1 MTEALP
7 SRSDGASISDA
18 ARALKLREKRAA
30 SARLLTGYTVA
41 QSANNVETSG
51 PPPTLLELMSSLVT
65 AWRNL
70 AAYPPGH
77 PARASA
83 LATAHTRL
91 RASLAAA
98 SPLVLGIS
106 RDALVSGGKK
116 LEASHVRAFARALYR
131 RNGGVLRFEEDVELR
146 ELETFLA
153 LLGDTGPAR
162 DRPLTVE
169 ELQAAGITHIHVSA
183 IDYSALVT
191 TSDLDEPG
199 GEDGSLWDGLLQTL
213 LAGQPVFGGGM
224 TLPRERYSAETIAS
238 LFRGGPG
245 AGGSGPGGSESG
257 ASPGPGGGPPGAGTG
272 SGGPI
277 GGGPGGGGPGGS
289 GSAGGGWPGS
299 GAGRGA
305 GAQAPPPAGETPGR
319 GGQGARLGLAA
330 AHTLAAA
337 VAARL
342 ASADDDQRET
352 LAPQIIQLIR
362 ALPNEV
368 REPVLAAAL
377 RVLATEDEASAHL
390 ARLAAALP
398 PADVLRGLRRL
409 AQEQGQLS
417 SHALRMAQALAE
429 AHEDLPPAP
438 GLPEPPADFAAMAAL
453 FREEDVDRYN
463 PEDHRALLAQK
474 PTVDLAAIAVELAAD
489 PDAFGPDTESDDAIE
504 RRVVTTLLDMTAV
517 SPDVARPLVLGRLR
531 DIFVRALQASRF
543 AQAIS
548 MIRAIRDLAADPSQA
563 ERRRAL
569 DEFVEHLADA
579 PTLAALVAASR
590 QPGGPPFVQVQSL
603 VLALGASAAHGL
615 LEALAAEPDRA
626 RRLRLIELAA
636 SLGPAIVPE
645 TRRLLADSR
654 WYVVRNMVLLLRRV
668 HDKSAMSEI
677 LRCADHPDLR
687 VRLEAIRALFAF
699 DTKVPRDLLART
711 INHPDPRLAEAAVLL
726 SGQHG
731 ITQATDLLVEILLR
745 WDFLGRRR
753 SLRLKALRALADL
766 ADPAVLPRLDRFFR
780 ERPFPVVALEERR
793 AAYRLLGSY
802 DQAARA
808 AYLARGEKS
817 RDSLIRD
824 ICRALVRASAAK

>member
-1 MTEALP
+1 M
-7 SRSDGASISDA
+7 
-18 ARALKLREKRAA
+18 REKRAA

-41 QSANNVETSG
+41 ENADNVETSG

-91 RASLAAA
+91 RASLAVA

-116 LEASHVRAFARALYR
+116 VEASHVRAFARALYR
-131 RNGGVLRFEEDVELR
+131 RNGGVLRFEEDVEPR

-153 LLGDTGPAR
+153 MLGDTGPAR
-162 DRPLTVE
+162 DRALTVE
-169 ELQAAGITHIHVSA
+169 ELHAAGITHIHVSA

-191 TSDLDEPG
+191 TSDLDQPG
-199 GEDGSLWDGLLQTL
+199 GDDGSLWDGLLQTL

-224 TLPRERYSAETIAS
+224 ALPRERYSAETIAA

-245 AGGSGPGGSESG
+245 AGGPGSGS
-257 ASPGPGGGPPGAGTG
+257 APGGGPSEAGTIGG
-272 SGGPI
+272 SPG
-277 GGGPGGGGPGGS
+277 GGGPGAGGSVGGGPGGS
-289 GSAGGGWPGS
+289 GSRGGGWPGIG
-299 GAGRGA
+299 GAGRDGST
-305 GAQAPPPAGETPGR
+305 APATGEV
-319 GGQGARLGLAA
+319 GGQGARLGIAA

-337 VAARL
+337 VAAKL
-342 ASADDDQRET
+342 VSADSAERET
-352 LAPQIIQLIR
+352 LTPQVIQLIR
-362 ALPNEV
+362 ALPAEV
-368 REPVLAAAL
+368 REPV
-377 RVLATEDEASAHL
+377 
-390 ARLAAALP
+390 LAAALP

-429 AHEDLPPAP
+429 AHEGLPESQ

-474 PTVDLAAIAVELAAD
+474 PTIDLDAIAVDLAAD

-504 RRVVTTLLDMTAV
+504 RRVVTTLLDMTAS
-517 SPDVARPLVLGRLR
+517 SPDVVQPLVLGRLR
-531 DIFVRALQASRF
+531 DLFVRALQGRRF
-543 AQAIS
+543 AQAIA
-548 MIRAIRDLAADPSQA
+548 MIRAIRELAADPGQA
-563 ERRRAL
+563 ERRGAL
-569 DEFVEHLADA
+569 EEFVEHLADA
-579 PTLAALVAASR
+579 NTLAALVAASR

-603 VLALGASAAHGL
+603 VLALGASATHGL

-645 TRRLLADSR
+645 TRRLLADPR

-745 WDFLGRRR
+745 WDVLGRRR

-766 ADPAVLPRLDRFFR
+766 ADPAVLPRIDRFFR
-780 ERPFPVVALEERR
+780 ERPFPLVALEERR

-802 DQAARA
+802 DPGARA
-808 AYLARGEKS
+808 SYVARGERS

-824 ICRALVRASAAK
+824 ICRALVRAGASA

>member
-1 MTEALP
+1 
-7 SRSDGASISDA
+7 
-18 ARALKLREKRAA
+18 
-30 SARLLTGYTVA
+30 
-41 QSANNVETSG
+41 
-51 PPPTLLELMSSLVT
+51 MSSLVT

-70 AAYPPGH
+70 ASYPPGH

-83 LATAHTRL
+83 LATAHGRL

-98 SPLVLGIS
+98 SPLVLAIA
-106 RDALVSGGKK
+106 RDSLTSGGKK
-116 LEASHVRAFARALYR
+116 VDAAHVRAFARALYR
-131 RNGGVLRFEEDVELR
+131 RNGGLLRFEAGVEPR
-146 ELETFLA
+146 ELEAFLA
-153 LLGDTGPAR
+153 LLGETGPGR
-162 DRPLTVE
+162 DRALTVE
-169 ELQAAGITHIHVSA
+169 ELHHAGITNIYVSA

-191 TSDLDEPG
+191 TTDVSEISPD
-199 GEDGSLWDGLLQTL
+199 DGSLWDGLIQTL
-213 LAGQPVFGGGM
+213 LGGQPLFQGGM
-224 TLPRERYSAETIAS
+224 SMPRERYSAETVAS
-238 LFRGGPG
+238 LFRGG
-245 AGGSGPGGSESG
+245 ASGPGSG
-257 ASPGPGGGPPGAGTG
+257 GTPGGGPAGAGMVGG
-272 SGGPI
+272 S
-277 GGGPGGGGPGGS
+277 PGGGGPGAGGPAGS
-289 GSAGGGWPGS
+289 GSRGGGWPGIA
-299 GAGRGA
+299 GAGRG
-305 GAQAPPPAGETPGR
+305 GSIAPATGEV
-319 GGQGARLGLAA
+319 GGQGARLGIAD

-337 VAARL
+337 VAAKL
-342 ASADDDQRET
+342 VSADSAERET
-352 LAPQIIQLIR
+352 LALQVIQLLR
-362 ALPNEV
+362 ALPAEV

-377 RVLATEDEASAHL
+377 RVLATEEGSSAHL
-390 ARLAAALP
+390 ASLAAALP

-429 AHEDLPPAP
+429 AHEGLPESQ

-474 PTVDLAAIAVELAAD
+474 PTVDLDTIAVELAAD

-504 RRVVTTLLDMTAV
+504 RRVVTTLLDMTAS
-517 SPDVARPLVLGRLR
+517 SPGVVQPLVLGRLR
-531 DIFVRALQASRF
+531 DMFVRALQVRRF
-543 AQAIS
+543 AQAIA
-548 MIRAIRDLAADPSQA
+548 MIRAIRELAADPSQA
-563 ERRRAL
+563 ERRGAL
-569 DEFVEHLADA
+569 EEFVEHLADA
-579 PTLAALVAASR
+579 NTLAALVAASR

-603 VLALGASAAHGL
+603 VLALGASATHGL

-645 TRRLLADSR
+645 TRRLLADPR

-745 WDFLGRRR
+745 WDVLGRRR

-766 ADPAVLPRLDRFFR
+766 ADPAVLPRIDRFFR
-780 ERPFPVVALEERR
+780 ERPFPLVALEERR

-802 DQAARA
+802 DPGARA
-808 AYLARGEKS
+808 RYVARGERS

-824 ICRALVRASAAK
+824 ICRGLVRAGASA

>member
-1 MTEALP
+1 
-7 SRSDGASISDA
+7 
-18 ARALKLREKRAA
+18 
-30 SARLLTGYTVA
+30 
-41 QSANNVETSG
+41 VETPG

-83 LATAHTRL
+83 LATAHARL
-91 RASLAAA
+91 RASLAVT
-98 SPLVLGIS
+98 SPLVLGIA

-116 LEASHVRAFARALYR
+116 IEAAHVRAFARTLYR
-131 RNGGVLRFEEDVELR
+131 RNGGLLRFEEDVEPH
-146 ELETFLA
+146 ELEAFLA
-153 LLGDTGPAR
+153 LLADTGPAR
-162 DRPLTVE
+162 DRPLTIE
-169 ELQAAGITHIHVSA
+169 DLRAAGITHIHVSA

-191 TSDLDEPG
+191 TTDLEEATGD
-199 GEDGSLWDGLLQTL
+199 DGSLWDGLIQTL
-213 LAGQPVFGGGM
+213 LAGQPVLGGGGM
-224 TLPRERYSAETIAS
+224 PIPRERYSAETIAS

-245 AGGSGPGGSESG
+245 AGGPGPGGPG
-257 ASPGPGGGPPGAGTG
+257 TGGGPGGGPGGGGA
-272 SGGPI
+272 I
-277 GGGPGGGGPGGS
+277 GGGPGGGPGAGGAIGGGPGSGRPGGS
-289 GSAGGGWPGS
+289 GLGEGGRGGAWPAGGATGRGGGWDRAQPS
-299 GAGRGA
+299 GGEAG
-305 GAQAPPPAGETPGR
+305 GR
-319 GGQGARLGLAA
+319 GQGARLGIAA

-342 ASADDDQRET
+342 ESADGPGRET
-352 LAPQIIQLIR
+352 LAPQIVQLLR
-362 ALPNEV
+362 ALPGEV

-377 RVLATEDEASAHL
+377 RVLATDEASSAHL
-390 ARLAAALP
+390 ASLAAALP

-409 AQEQGQLS
+409 AQEQQQLS

-429 AHEDLPPAP
+429 AHEELPPGS

-453 FREEDVDRYN
+453 FREEDVDRFN

-474 PTVDLAAIAVELAAD
+474 PTVDLAAIAVEVAAD

-504 RRVVTTLLDMTAV
+504 RRVVTTLLDMTAG
-517 SPDVARPLVLGRLR
+517 SPDVVRPLVLGRLR
-531 DIFVRALQASRF
+531 EIFVRALQASRF
-543 AQAIS
+543 AQAVA
-548 MIRAIRDLAADPSQA
+548 MIRAIRELAADPSQA
-563 ERRRAL
+563 ERRQPL
-569 DEFVEHLADA
+569 DEFVEQLAESR
-579 PTLAALVAASR
+579 TLAALVAASR

-615 LEALAAEPDRA
+615 LEALAAEPDRG

-668 HDKSAMSEI
+668 HDKTAMSEI

-699 DTKVPRDLLART
+699 DTKVPRDLLTRT
-711 INHPDPRLAEAAVLL
+711 IHNPDPRLAEAAVLL

-745 WDFLGRRR
+745 WDLLGRRR

-802 DQAARA
+802 DPAARA
-808 AYLARGEKS
+808 PYIARGERS

-824 ICRALVRASAAK
+824 ICRALIRASASA

>member
-1 MTEALP
+1 M
-7 SRSDGASISDA
+7 
-18 ARALKLREKRAA
+18 
-30 SARLLTGYTVA
+30 
-41 QSANNVETSG
+41 ETPGS
-51 PPPTLLELMSSLVT
+51 PPTLLELMSSLVT

-83 LATAHTRL
+83 LATAHARL
-91 RASLAAA
+91 RASLAVA
-98 SPLVLGIS
+98 SPLVLGIA

-116 LEASHVRAFARALYR
+116 IEAAHVRAFARTLYR
-131 RNGGVLRFEEDVELR
+131 RNGGLLRFEEDVEPH

-162 DRPLTVE
+162 DRALTVE
-169 ELQAAGITHIHVSA
+169 ELRAAGITHIHVSA

-191 TSDLDEPG
+191 TTDVEEATGD
-199 GEDGSLWDGLLQTL
+199 DGALWDGLIQTL
-213 LAGQPVFGGGM
+213 LAGQPVVGGGGM
-224 TLPRERYSAETIAS
+224 PIPRERYSAETIAS

-245 AGGSGPGGSESG
+245 AGGPGPGGSGS
-257 ASPGPGGGPPGAGTG
+257 GGGPGAG
-272 SGGPI
+272 GGP
-277 GGGPGGGGPGGS
+277 GGGPGGGGAVGGGPGSGRPGGS
-289 GSAGGGWPGS
+289 GPGGGGPAGTWPGGGGTGRGGGWGQAQPS
-299 GAGRGA
+299 GAEAGGRGH
-305 GAQAPPPAGETPGR
+305 
-319 GGQGARLGLAA
+319 GARLGIAA

-342 ASADDDQRET
+342 ASADGPGRET
-352 LAPQIIQLIR
+352 LAPQIVQLLR
-362 ALPNEV
+362 ALPGEV

-377 RVLATEDEASAHL
+377 RVLATDEGSSAHL
-390 ARLAAALP
+390 ASLAAALP

-429 AHEDLPPAP
+429 AHEDLPPGP

-474 PTVDLAAIAVELAAD
+474 PTVDLSAIAVELAAD
-489 PDAFGPDTESDDAIE
+489 PDAFGPDTEGDDAIE

-517 SPDVARPLVLGRLR
+517 SPDVVRPLVLARLR
-531 DIFVRALQASRF
+531 EIFVRALQASRF
-543 AQAIS
+543 AQAIA
-548 MIRAIRDLAADPSQA
+548 MIRAIRELAADPSQA
-563 ERRRAL
+563 ERRQPL
-569 DEFVEHLADA
+569 DEFVEQLADA
-579 PTLAALVAASR
+579 RTLAALVAASR

-615 LEALAAEPDRA
+615 LEALAAEPDRV

-645 TRRLLADSR
+645 TRRLLADPR

-668 HDKSAMSEI
+668 HDKTAMSEI

-699 DTKVPRDLLART
+699 DTKVPRDLLARS
-711 INHPDPRLAEAAVLL
+711 IHHPDPRLAEAAVLL

-780 ERPFPVVALEERR
+780 ERPFPLVALEERR

-808 AYLARGEKS
+808 PYVARGEKS

-824 ICRALVRASAAK
+824 ICRALNRASASA

>member
-1 MTEALP
+1 
-7 SRSDGASISDA
+7 
-18 ARALKLREKRAA
+18 
-30 SARLLTGYTVA
+30 
-41 QSANNVETSG
+41 
-51 PPPTLLELMSSLVT
+51 MSSLVT

-70 AAYPPGH
+70 ASYPPGH

-83 LATAHTRL
+83 LATAHGRL
-91 RASLAAA
+91 RASLAATN
-98 SPLVLGIS
+98 PLVFAIA
-106 RDALVSGGKK
+106 RDSLTSGGKK
-116 LEASHVRAFARALYR
+116 VDAAHVRAFARALYR
-131 RNGGVLRFEEDVELR
+131 RNGGLLRFEEDVEPR
-146 ELETFLA
+146 ELEAFLA
-153 LLGDTGPAR
+153 LLGETGPAR

-169 ELQAAGITHIHVSA
+169 ELHHAGITNIHVSA
-183 IDYSALVT
+183 IDYSAIVT
-191 TSDLDEPG
+191 TTDVSEISPD
-199 GEDGSLWDGLLQTL
+199 DGALWDGLIQTL
-213 LAGQPVFGGGM
+213 LGGQPLFQGGM
-224 TLPRERYSAETIAS
+224 AMPRERYSAETIAS
-238 LFRGGPG
+238 LFRGGPV
-245 AGGSGPGGSESG
+245 AD
-257 ASPGPGGGPPGAGTG
+257 
-272 SGGPI
+272 
-277 GGGPGGGGPGGS
+277 GPGGGGAAAGGPAGTSTIAGGPGPGGPGAGGPGGS
-289 GSAGGGWPGS
+289 RSTGGGWPSIG
-299 GAGRGA
+299 GAGRGRST
-305 GAQAPPPAGETPGR
+305 APATGEV
-319 GGQGARLGLAA
+319 GGQGARLGIAA

-337 VAARL
+337 VAAKL
-342 ASADDDQRET
+342 VSADSAERET
-352 LAPQIIQLIR
+352 LAPQVIQLLR
-362 ALPNEV
+362 ALPAEV

-377 RVLATEDEASAHL
+377 RVLATEEGSSVHL
-390 ARLAAALP
+390 ASLAAALP

-429 AHEDLPPAP
+429 AHEGLPEGE

-474 PTVDLAAIAVELAAD
+474 PTVDLDAIAMDVAAD

-504 RRVVTTLLDMTAV
+504 RRVVTTLLDMTAS
-517 SPDVARPLVLGRLR
+517 SPDVVQPLVLGRLR
-531 DIFVRALQASRF
+531 DMFARALQVRRL
-543 AQAIS
+543 AQAIA
-548 MIRAIRDLAADPSQA
+548 MIRAIRELAADPGQA
-563 ERRRAL
+563 ERRGAL
-569 DEFVEHLADA
+569 EEFVEHLADA
-579 PTLAALVAASR
+579 NTLAALVAASR

-603 VLALGASAAHGL
+603 VLALGASATHGL

-645 TRRLLADSR
+645 TRRLLADPR

-745 WDFLGRRR
+745 WDVLGRRR

-766 ADPAVLPRLDRFFR
+766 ADPAVLPRIDRFFR
-780 ERPFPVVALEERR
+780 ERPFPLVALEERR

-802 DQAARA
+802 DPGARA
-808 AYLARGEKS
+808 PYVARGERS

-824 ICRALVRASAAK
+824 ICRGLVRAGSSA

>member
-1 MTEALP
+1 
-7 SRSDGASISDA
+7 
-18 ARALKLREKRAA
+18 
-30 SARLLTGYTVA
+30 
-41 QSANNVETSG
+41 
-51 PPPTLLELMSSLVT
+51 MSSLVT

-70 AAYPPGH
+70 ASYPPGH

-83 LATAHTRL
+83 LATAHGRL
-91 RASLAAA
+91 RASLAATN
-98 SPLVLGIS
+98 PLVFAIA
-106 RDALVSGGKK
+106 RDSLTSGGKK
-116 LEASHVRAFARALYR
+116 VDAAHVRAFARALYR
-131 RNGGVLRFEEDVELR
+131 RNGGLLRFEEDVEPR
-146 ELETFLA
+146 ELEAFLA
-153 LLGDTGPAR
+153 LLGETGPAR

-169 ELQAAGITHIHVSA
+169 ELHHAGITNIHVSA
-183 IDYSALVT
+183 IDYSAIVT
-191 TSDLDEPG
+191 TTDVSEISPD
-199 GEDGSLWDGLLQTL
+199 DGSLWDGLIQTL
-213 LAGQPVFGGGM
+213 LGGQPLFQGGM
-224 TLPRERYSAETIAS
+224 SMPRERYSAETIAS

-245 AGGSGPGGSESG
+245 AGGPGSEG
-257 ASPGPGGGPPGAGTG
+257 AAGGGPAGAGT
-272 SGGPI
+272 I
-277 GGGPGGGGPGGS
+277 GGGPGTGGPGGS
-289 GSAGGGWPGS
+289 GLGGMGSRGGGWPGIG
-299 GAGRGA
+299 GAGRG
-305 GAQAPPPAGETPGR
+305 GSTAPATGEV
-319 GGQGARLGLAA
+319 GGQGARLGIAA

-337 VAARL
+337 VAAKL
-342 ASADDDQRET
+342 VSADSAERET
-352 LAPQIIQLIR
+352 LAPQVIQLLR
-362 ALPNEV
+362 ALPAEV

-377 RVLATEDEASAHL
+377 RVLATEEGSSAHL
-390 ARLAAALP
+390 ASLAAALP

-417 SHALRMAQALAE
+417 GHALRMAQALAE
-429 AHEDLPPAP
+429 AHEGLPESQ

-474 PTVDLAAIAVELAAD
+474 PTVDLDAIAVDVAAD

-504 RRVVTTLLDMTAV
+504 RRVVTTLLDMTAS
-517 SPDVARPLVLGRLR
+517 SPDVVQPLVLGRLR
-531 DIFVRALQASRF
+531 DMFGRALQVRRL
-543 AQAIS
+543 AQAIA
-548 MIRAIRDLAADPSQA
+548 MIRAIRELAADPGQA
-563 ERRRAL
+563 ERRGAL
-569 DEFVEHLADA
+569 EEFVEHLADA
-579 PTLAALVAASR
+579 NTLAALVAASR

-603 VLALGASAAHGL
+603 VLALGASATHGL

-645 TRRLLADSR
+645 TRRLLADPR

-745 WDFLGRRR
+745 WDVLGRRR

-766 ADPAVLPRLDRFFR
+766 ADPAVLPRIDRFFR
-780 ERPFPVVALEERR
+780 ERPFPLVALEERR

-802 DQAARA
+802 DPGARA
-808 AYLARGEKS
+808 RYVARGERS

-824 ICRALVRASAAK
+824 ICRGLVRAGASA